1 MQKDLVTQPVYD
13 EKCTQTNM
21 YGGNFFLEIRD
32 IGYKTNFNFKLTLK
46 IATYHNDKVY
56 PKQLLKTRNTL
67 LTYFLDRIYF

>member
-1 MQKDLVTQPVYD
+1 MTQPVYD

-46 IATYHNDKVY
+46 IATYHNDKMY
-56 PKQLLKTRNTL
+56 PKQLLKT
-67 LTYFLDRIYF
+67 